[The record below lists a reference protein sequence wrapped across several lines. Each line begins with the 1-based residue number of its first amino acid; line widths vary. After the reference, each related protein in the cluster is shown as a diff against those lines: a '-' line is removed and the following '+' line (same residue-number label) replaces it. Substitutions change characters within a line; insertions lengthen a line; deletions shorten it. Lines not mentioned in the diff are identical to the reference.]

1 MAGDLHIRYYSL
13 INRVSSLVLKVV
25 EDASI
30 PAELRVGCAFDVLT
44 RINRSDLLF
53 SSLFGVCEK
62 SPALLAVF
70 FSDLNAYLQGS
81 FIQSIPKTVL
91 EPFLDAFDARP
102 ESQRFELE
110 KRLMKLQYTSEIDEI
125 VPVLVRHGYV
135 LASDVHVRELQGRFR
150 AAHPNRRRCVRQWPK
165 PGLFPSVPLR
175 DGRKRPP
182 TGNAR
187 LTSLLLFLLHSAV
200 FGVNLVGV
208 SINSIGRIS
217 NQEECYDYLVNETP
231 LLHQLLKDHPKF
243 ISGLLFFTLCVK
255 MVEGDAPTI
264 SIDDSEEEEARK
276 LRAMIEAEN
285 YRQLLSTVQA
295 IVAKGLVQ
303 CAEATDLGE
312 DVEKV
317 VFYLLVKVACETHV
331 DAMDDDALRAVFA
344 FVANHSEIV
353 QRAQLT
359 TLIENYPISDRIVDS
374 VIASLLSHRCIQ
386 ECAELLDRNH
396 QFGRILQLYFSGIRT
411 SERMDEIQQLAA
423 KIEKVIV
430 TVFASHS
437 YHN

>member
-135 LASDVHVRELQGRFR
+135 LAATYMCVNCKGDFVQPIRIVGDVCASGRNLDYFR
-150 AAHPNRRRCVRQWPK
+150 QYPCVMDETPA
-165 PGLFPSVPLR
+165 
-175 DGRKRPP
+175 D
-182 TGNAR
+182 GNAR

-430 TVFASHS
+430 TVCASHS